1 MSSFLQE
8 YQRQPKL
15 FIDLPSRGKWYNDTI
30 IKDANYEQ
38 LPVFGMNA
46 MDEIMFKTP
55 DSLYSGESTAEVV
68 RSCIPS
74 ILDPWQLVG
83 YDIDYILIAIR
94 IATYGD
100 SMPAE
105 TICPFCASR
114 AENEI
119 SLTKMLGGFTN
130 YETDFTFDLNDF
142 TFHLSPI
149 TYTANTK
156 FSLEQYQN
164 ERAMFQIDK
173 LTDQEMDF
181 KDKDKELKKL
191 YAIGSDIN
199 VRMAISYVTSVSRN
213 GQTETDLA
221 AISSFITEN
230 DAQFFQEL
238 KEKIS
243 ELTYKWNL
251 PLINVTCPGEE
262 CGKAYKSAINVDY
275 SSFFGTRFLRSR
287 NLILSN

>member
-30 IKDANYEQ
+30 IKDGNYEQ

-55 DSLYSGESTAEVV
+55 DSLYSGESTAQVIQ
-68 RSCIPS
+68 SCIPS

-100 SMPAE
+100 TMPAE
-105 TICPFCASR
+105 TICPFCATR
-114 AENEI
+114 AENEV
-119 SLTKMLGGFTN
+119 SLAKMLDGFAN
-130 YETDFTFDLNDF
+130 YETDFTFDLHDF

-149 TYTANTK
+149 TYKANTQ

-173 LTDQEMDF
+173 LTDEEMDY
-181 KDKDKELKKL
+181 KDKDQELKKL

-199 VRMAISYVTSVSRN
+199 VRMAISYITSVSRH
-213 GQTETDLA
+213 GQTETDLT
-221 AISSFITEN
+221 AISKFVTEN
-230 DAQFFQEL
+230 DAEFFQEL
-238 KEKIS
+238 KDKIS
-243 ELTYKWNL
+243 ELTFKWNL
-251 PLINVTCPGEE
+251 PLITVKCPGED
-262 CGKAYKSAINVDY
+262 CGKEYNSSINVDY

-287 NLILSN
+287 NLISSN